1 MPTHFINTS
10 SVAETVSETAV
21 QPSQDLLQKS
31 PSEFAALSSHEQQS
45 LLDNYCSTGQRHMFS
60 ISLVREWTIHG
71 KVK

>member
-1 MPTHFINTS
+1 MPTHFLNTS
-10 SVAETVSETAV
+10 SVTETVSETAV

-60 ISLVREWTIHG
+60 ISLVREWTVHS